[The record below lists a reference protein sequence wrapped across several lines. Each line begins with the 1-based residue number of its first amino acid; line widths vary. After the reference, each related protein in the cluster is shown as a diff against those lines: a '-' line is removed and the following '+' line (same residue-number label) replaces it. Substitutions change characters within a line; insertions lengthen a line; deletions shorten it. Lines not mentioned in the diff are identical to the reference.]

1 MIIIKSKRE
10 IELMR
15 EPCKVTAE
23 LLDDLAGFIRP
34 GISTMDISEFVEKR
48 ITGHG
53 MTPTFKGYGGFP
65 AAACVSVNEE
75 VIHGIPNAA
84 RKLRDSGLDKVIID
98 EAAKGKPL
106 LGICLGMQMLFD
118 KSYEYGEHKGLGLI
132 SGSVKPIRPEIPEEL
147 KIPHIGWNPLII
159 KGERDELFKYINEG
173 DCVYFVHSYYAADC
187 DKHVIATAEYG
198 KELTAAVR
206 CGNVCGAQFHPEK
219 SGKVGLAILKA
230 FCEI

>member
-1 MIIIKSKRE
+1 MIAIVDYGVGNLFSLKSSFAAIGAEVVVTGDPAVISAADRII
-10 IELMR
+10 L
-15 EPCKVTAE
+15 
-23 LLDDLAGFIRP
+23 P
-34 GISTMDISEFVEKR
+34 GVGAFED
-48 ITGHG
+48 
-53 MTPTFKGYGGFP
+53 
-65 AAACVSVNEE
+65 
-75 VIHGIPNAA
+75 AA
-84 RKLRDSGLDKVIID
+84 RKLSDSGLDKVIIS
-98 EAAKGKPL
+98 EAQKGKPL

-147 KIPHIGWNPLII
+147 KIPHIGWNPLIM
-159 KGERDELFKYINEG
+159 KGKKDELFKYINEG

-187 DKHVIATAEYG
+187 DENVIATAEYG
-198 KELTAAVR
+198 KKLTAAVR